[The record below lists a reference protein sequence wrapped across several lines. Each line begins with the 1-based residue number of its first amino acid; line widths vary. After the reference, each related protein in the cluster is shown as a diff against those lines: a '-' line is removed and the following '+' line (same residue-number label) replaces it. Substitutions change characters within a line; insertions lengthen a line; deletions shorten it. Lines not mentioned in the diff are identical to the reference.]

1 VDACCLALLH
11 HTRAWPPRISSFA
24 KQLAFYAERRVKP
37 RRLDDATR
45 LTLVVLARFI
55 EWRQLLRGVQP
66 ETLVRRH
73 RQASPILAVEVTA
86 AWASADSSAPP
97 DTDR

>member
-37 RRLDDATR
+37 RRLDDATATHAGR
-45 LTLVVLARFI
+45 PRPIHRVATAPQGRPTGDARAKAPTGFAYSGGGGHG
-55 EWRQLLRGVQP
+55 GVG
-66 ETLVRRH
+66 VRRFLRTSRH
-73 RQASPILAVEVTA
+73 
-86 AWASADSSAPP
+86 
-97 DTDR
+97 